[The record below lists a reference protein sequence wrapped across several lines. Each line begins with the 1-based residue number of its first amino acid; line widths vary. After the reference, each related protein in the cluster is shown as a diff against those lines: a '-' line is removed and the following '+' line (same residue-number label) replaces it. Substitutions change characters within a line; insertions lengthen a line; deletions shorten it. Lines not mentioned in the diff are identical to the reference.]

1 LNNTRMSH
9 KVLAALTT
17 EVNSDTD
24 SSIKRYAEIQAIH
37 AEAQDI
43 RARMVQLNQHLR
55 ESSTFNGDPML
66 YELWKTQMEP
76 VHHTLV
82 EIDQFAHWAMDN
94 AKEPTRIKT
103 PSEVEVY

>member
-1 LNNTRMSH
+1 LNTRMSH
-9 KVLAALTT
+9 KVLGALTT

-82 EIDQFAHWAMDN
+82 EIDQFIHWAMTDSKPASN
-94 AKEPTRIKT
+94 VIRT